1 MKRLTKRQMRIFA
14 VGQLGWSMLSG
25 IISAWFVT
33 FYLPTQSDIEGGAQ
47 QYIIP
52 GLVIGGF
59 LTILGLI
66 TALSRVFDAVTDPLI
81 ASMSDRS
88 KNKRGRRIPF
98 MQKAAIPLS
107 AVTVLLFCAPV
118 EAISSTNIIW
128 ISVFI
133 VLFYLFM
140 TMYCT
145 PYNALISEFGKTQ
158 DDRMYIS
165 TAISLTFFA
174 GTMLAYTPF
183 VFAGMLRESYGFA
196 WSYRICFIV
205 LAVIAC
211 FCMLIPTF
219 CLKEKEFVD
228 TKPSEA
234 NMFKSLGATFRNGSF
249 RTFVGS
255 DIMYWVGLTLFQTG
269 LPFFVKVSMNIDES
283 FTMYF
288 LGGMTVLS
296 ACFYPIVSGLVKK
309 FGKKKL
315 VISGFLGL
323 ALAYV
328 VATLIGILGTA
339 ENPGLLE
346 MGTIPGVYFGI
357 AICVIAAFPMALLGI
372 IPQSIVADVA
382 EADGIE
388 TGENREGMFFAAR
401 TFAMKFGQSLAMLIF
416 TSLAIIGT
424 TQNTNSNDITA
435 SVLGM
440 TIVGVVA
447 VVFCVLGAL
456 ILGFYNEKKVMA
468 TIDEKNKVAETSPAE
483 EVSSNE
489 ETPVEETTTEEA
501 PAEETPVEEAA
512 ATEETATEEAPVSE
526 DAPVEETADTAVSS
540 ETVASNDTDEK
551 PTAAEIEQE
560 INEINETPVEEA
572 PAAEEAPAEE
582 IKSAAAEIEEE
593 EDTGIITKF
602 PDDTEEE

>member
-1 MKRLTKRQMRIFA
+1 MKRISKRQMRIFA
-14 VGQLGWSMLSG
+14 IGQLGWSMLSG

-33 FYLPTQSDIEGGAQ
+33 FYLPTQNDIDGGAV
-47 QYIIP
+47 QYITP

-59 LTILGLI
+59 LTVLGLI
-66 TALSRVFDAVTDPLI
+66 TAFSRVFDAVTDPLI
-81 ASMSDRS
+81 ASLSDRS

-98 MQKAAIPLS
+98 MQYAAIPLS
-107 AVTVLLFCAPV
+107 VVTVLLFCAPK
-118 EAISSTNIIW
+118 EQISSLNIVW

-183 VFAGMLRESYGFA
+183 VFAGFLRGSVGFG

-205 LAVIAC
+205 LSAIAC
-211 FCMLIPTF
+211 LCMLIPTF
-219 CLKEKEFVD
+219 CLKEKDFVD
-228 TKPSEA
+228 TKPAEA
-234 NMFKSLGATFRNGSF
+234 NMFKSLGATFKNGNF
-249 RTFVGS
+249 RTFVFS

-269 LPFFVKVSMNIDES
+269 LPFFVKVSMKLDES
-283 FTMYF
+283 YTMIF

-296 ACFYPIVSGLVKK
+296 AAFYPIVPKMVKK

-315 VISGFLGL
+315 VIAGFIGL
-323 ALAYV
+323 AVAY
-328 VATLIGILGTA
+328 TITGLIGILGT
-339 ENPGLLE
+339 
-346 MGTIPGVYFGI
+346 TVIPGVVYGVL
-357 AICVIAAFPMALLGI
+357 ICAIAAFPMALLGI

-382 EADGIE
+382 EADGYE

-440 TIVGVVA
+440 TIVGFVA
-447 VVFCVLGAL
+447 VAFCSLGAI
-456 ILGFYNEKKVMA
+456 ILGLYNEKKVM
-468 TIDEKNKVAETSPAE
+468 
-483 EVSSNE
+483 
-489 ETPVEETTTEEA
+489 TT
-501 PAEETPVEEAA
+501 
-512 ATEETATEEAPVSE
+512 
-526 DAPVEETADTAVSS
+526 
-540 ETVASNDTDEK
+540 
-551 PTAAEIEQE
+551 IEQNHNDKE
-560 INEINETPVEEA
+560 
-572 PAAEEAPAEE
+572 
-582 IKSAAAEIEEE
+582 
-593 EDTGIITKF
+593 
-602 PDDTEEE
+602 

>member
-1 MKRLTKRQMRIFA
+1 MKRLTKKQMRIFA
-14 VGQLGWSMLSG
+14 VGQLGWSTLSG

-33 FYLPTQSDIEGGAQ
+33 FYLPTQVDIDGGAI
-47 QYIIP
+47 QYIVP

-59 LTILGLI
+59 LTVLGLI
-66 TALSRVFDAVTDPLI
+66 TALSRIFDAVTDPWI
-81 ASMSDRS
+81 ASLSDRS
-88 KNKRGRRIPF
+88 KNPRGRRIPF
-98 MQKAAIPLS
+98 MQYAAVPLS
-107 AVTVLLFCAPV
+107 VVTVLLFCAPV
-118 EAISSTNIIW
+118 NMISGWNIAW

-183 VFAGMLRESYGFA
+183 VFAGMLRGAVGFA

-205 LAVIAC
+205 LAIISC
-211 FCMLIPTF
+211 ICMLIPTF
-219 CLKEKEFVD
+219 ALKEKEFVD
-228 TKPSEA
+228 TKPSNV
-234 NMFKSLGATFRNGSF
+234 NMLKSLGATFKNKNF

-269 LPFFVKVSMNIDES
+269 LPFFVKVSMKLDES

-296 ACFYPIVSGLVKK
+296 ACFYPFVSKMVRK

-315 VISGFLGL
+315 VIIGFLGL

-328 VATLIGILGTA
+328 IAGLIGIVGT
-339 ENPGLLE
+339 
-346 MGTIPGVYFGI
+346 TVIPGVVYGVV
-357 AICVIAAFPMALLGI
+357 ICLIAAFPMALLGI

-401 TFAMKFGQSLAMLIF
+401 TFAMKFGQSLAMLVF

-424 TQNTNSNDITA
+424 TQNANSNDITA
-435 SVLGM
+435 SVTGM
-440 TIVGVVA
+440 ILVGFVA
-447 VVFCVLGAL
+447 VAFCVLGAIL
-456 ILGFYNEKKVMA
+456 LGFYNEKKIMS
-468 TIDEKNKVAETSPAE
+468 TIEKKNK
-483 EVSSNE
+483 
-489 ETPVEETTTEEA
+489 
-501 PAEETPVEEAA
+501 
-512 ATEETATEEAPVSE
+512 
-526 DAPVEETADTAVSS
+526 
-540 ETVASNDTDEK
+540 K
-551 PTAAEIEQE
+551 
-560 INEINETPVEEA
+560 
-572 PAAEEAPAEE
+572 
-582 IKSAAAEIEEE
+582 
-593 EDTGIITKF
+593 
-602 PDDTEEE
+602 

>member
-1 MKRLTKRQMRIFA
+1 MKRISKRQMRIFA
-14 VGQLGWSMLSG
+14 IGQLGWSMLSG

-33 FYLPTQSDIEGGAQ
+33 FYLPTQNDIDGGAV
-47 QYIIP
+47 QYITP

-59 LTILGLI
+59 LTVLGLI
-66 TALSRVFDAVTDPLI
+66 TAFSRVFDAVTDPLI
-81 ASMSDRS
+81 ASLSDRS

-98 MQKAAIPLS
+98 MQYAAIPLS
-107 AVTVLLFCAPV
+107 VVTVLLFCAPK
-118 EAISSTNIIW
+118 EQISSLNIVW

-183 VFAGMLRESYGFA
+183 VFAGFLRGSVGFG

-205 LAVIAC
+205 LSAIAC
-211 FCMLIPTF
+211 LCMLIPTF
-219 CLKEKEFVD
+219 CLKEKDFVD
-228 TKPSEA
+228 TKPAEA
-234 NMFKSLGATFRNGSF
+234 NMFKSLGATFKNGNF
-249 RTFVGS
+249 RTFVFS

-269 LPFFVKVSMNIDES
+269 LPFFVKVSMKLDES
-283 FTMYF
+283 YTMIF

-296 ACFYPIVSGLVKK
+296 AAFYPIIPKMVKK

-315 VISGFLGL
+315 VIAGFIGL
-323 ALAYV
+323 AVAY
-328 VATLIGILGTA
+328 TITGLIGILGT
-339 ENPGLLE
+339 
-346 MGTIPGVYFGI
+346 TVIPGVVYGVL
-357 AICVIAAFPMALLGI
+357 ICAIAAFPMALLGI

-382 EADGIE
+382 EADGYE

-440 TIVGVVA
+440 TIVGFVA
-447 VVFCVLGAL
+447 VAFCSLGAI
-456 ILGFYNEKKVMA
+456 ILGLYNEKKVM
-468 TIDEKNKVAETSPAE
+468 
-483 EVSSNE
+483 
-489 ETPVEETTTEEA
+489 TT
-501 PAEETPVEEAA
+501 
-512 ATEETATEEAPVSE
+512 
-526 DAPVEETADTAVSS
+526 
-540 ETVASNDTDEK
+540 
-551 PTAAEIEQE
+551 IEQNHKDKE
-560 INEINETPVEEA
+560 
-572 PAAEEAPAEE
+572 
-582 IKSAAAEIEEE
+582 
-593 EDTGIITKF
+593 
-602 PDDTEEE
+602 

>member
-1 MKRLTKRQMRIFA
+1 MT
-14 VGQLGWSMLSG
+14 
-25 IISAWFVT
+25 
-33 FYLPTQSDIEGGAQ
+33 ENGAI
-47 QYIIP
+47 QYIVP

-59 LTILGLI
+59 LTVLGLI
-66 TALSRVFDAVTDPLI
+66 TALSRVFDAVTDPWI

-88 KNKRGRRIPF
+88 TNKRGRRIPF
-98 MQKAAIPLS
+98 MQYAAVPLS
-107 AVTVLLFCAPV
+107 VVTVLLFCAPIN
-118 EAISSTNIIW
+118 EISSWNIVW

-183 VFAGMLRESYGFA
+183 VFAGMLRGSVGFA

-205 LAVIAC
+205 LAVISC
-211 FCMLIPTF
+211 ICMLIPTF
-219 CLKEKEFVD
+219 CLNEKEFVD
-228 TKPSEA
+228 TKPSNV
-234 NMFKSLGATFRNGSF
+234 NMLKSLGATFKNKNF

-269 LPFFVKVSMNIDES
+269 LPFFVKVSMKLDES

-296 ACFYPIVSGLVKK
+296 ACFYPIVPKLVRK

-328 VATLIGILGTA
+328 IAGLIGVIGT
-339 ENPGLLE
+339 
-346 MGTIPGVYFGI
+346 TVIPGIVYG
-357 AICVIAAFPMALLGI
+357 ALICVIAAFPMALLGI

-401 TFAMKFGQSLAMLIF
+401 TFAMKFGQSLAMLVF

-440 TIVGVVA
+440 TIVGFVA
-447 VVFCVLGAL
+447 VAFCTLGAVFL
-456 ILGFYNEKKVMA
+456 SFYNEKKVMK
-468 TIDEKNKVAETSPAE
+468 TIEKKD
-483 EVSSNE
+483 
-489 ETPVEETTTEEA
+489 
-501 PAEETPVEEAA
+501 
-512 ATEETATEEAPVSE
+512 
-526 DAPVEETADTAVSS
+526 DAKE
-540 ETVASNDTDEK
+540 
-551 PTAAEIEQE
+551 
-560 INEINETPVEEA
+560 
-572 PAAEEAPAEE
+572 
-582 IKSAAAEIEEE
+582 
-593 EDTGIITKF
+593 
-602 PDDTEEE
+602 

>member
-14 VGQLGWSMLSG
+14 VGQLGWSTLSG

-33 FYLPTQSDIEGGAQ
+33 FYLPTQNDINSGAI
-47 QYIIP
+47 QYIMP

-81 ASMSDRS
+81 ASLSDRS

-98 MQKAAIPLS
+98 MQYAAIPLS
-107 AVTVLLFCAPV
+107 VVTVLLFCAPV
-118 EAISSTNIIW
+118 ETISGWNVVW
-128 ISVFI
+128 ISVFV

-174 GTMLAYTPF
+174 GTLLAYTPF
-183 VFAGMLRESYGFA
+183 VFAGMLRGSVGFA

-205 LAVIAC
+205 LAVISC
-211 FCMLIPTF
+211 ICMLIPTF
-219 CLKEKEFVD
+219 FLKEKEFVD
-228 TKPSEA
+228 TKPSNA
-234 NMFKSLGATFRNGSF
+234 NMFKSLGATFKNKSF

-269 LPFFVKVSMNIDES
+269 LPFFVKVSMKLDES
-283 FTMYF
+283 YTMIF

-296 ACFYPIVSGLVKK
+296 AVFYPIVPKLVKK

-315 VISGFLGL
+315 VISGFVGL
-323 ALAYV
+323 AIAYV
-328 VATLIGILGTA
+328 ISGLIGVIGT
-339 ENPGLLE
+339 
-346 MGTIPGVYFGI
+346 TVIPGVVYGVV
-357 AICVIAAFPMALLGI
+357 ICVIAAFPMALLGI

-382 EADGIE
+382 EADGYD

-401 TFAMKFGQSLAMLIF
+401 TFAMKFGQSLAMLVF

-440 TIVGVVA
+440 TIVGFVA
-447 VVFCVLGAL
+447 VAFCTLGAI
-456 ILGFYNEKKVMA
+456 ILSFYNEKKVMS
-468 TIDEKNKVAETSPAE
+468 TIDKNQKEKKISTET
-483 EVSSNE
+483 
-489 ETPVEETTTEEA
+489 ETT
-501 PAEETPVEEAA
+501 
-512 ATEETATEEAPVSE
+512 
-526 DAPVEETADTAVSS
+526 
-540 ETVASNDTDEK
+540 EK
-551 PTAAEIEQE
+551 
-560 INEINETPVEEA
+560 
-572 PAAEEAPAEE
+572 
-582 IKSAAAEIEEE
+582 
-593 EDTGIITKF
+593 G
-602 PDDTEEE
+602 

>member
-14 VGQLGWSMLSG
+14 VGQLGWSTLSG
-25 IISAWFVT
+25 IINAWFVT
-33 FYLPTQSDIEGGAQ
+33 FYLPTQNDINSGAI
-47 QYIIP
+47 QYIMP

-81 ASMSDRS
+81 ASLSDRS

-98 MQKAAIPLS
+98 MQYAAIPLS
-107 AVTVLLFCAPV
+107 VVTVLLFCAPV
-118 EAISSTNIIW
+118 ETISGWNVVW
-128 ISVFI
+128 ISVFV

-174 GTMLAYTPF
+174 GTLLAYTPF
-183 VFAGMLRESYGFA
+183 VFAGMLRGSVGFA

-205 LAVIAC
+205 LAIISC
-211 FCMLIPTF
+211 ICMLIPTF
-219 CLKEKEFVD
+219 FLKEKEFVD
-228 TKPSEA
+228 TKPSNA
-234 NMFKSLGATFRNGSF
+234 NMFKSLGATFKNKSF

-269 LPFFVKVSMNIDES
+269 LPFFVKVSMKLDES
-283 FTMYF
+283 YTMIF

-296 ACFYPIVSGLVKK
+296 AVFYPIVPKLVKK

-323 ALAYV
+323 AIAYV
-328 VATLIGILGTA
+328 ITGLIGVIGT
-339 ENPGLLE
+339 
-346 MGTIPGVYFGI
+346 TVIPGVVYGVV
-357 AICVIAAFPMALLGI
+357 ICVIAAFPMALLDI

-382 EADGIE
+382 EADGYD

-401 TFAMKFGQSLAMLIF
+401 TFAMKFGQSLAMLVF

-440 TIVGVVA
+440 TIVGFVA
-447 VVFCVLGAL
+447 VAFCTLGAI
-456 ILGFYNEKKVMA
+456 ILSFYNEKKVMS
-468 TIDEKNKVAETSPAE
+468 TIDKNQKEKKISTET
-483 EVSSNE
+483 
-489 ETPVEETTTEEA
+489 ETT
-501 PAEETPVEEAA
+501 
-512 ATEETATEEAPVSE
+512 
-526 DAPVEETADTAVSS
+526 
-540 ETVASNDTDEK
+540 EK
-551 PTAAEIEQE
+551 
-560 INEINETPVEEA
+560 
-572 PAAEEAPAEE
+572 
-582 IKSAAAEIEEE
+582 
-593 EDTGIITKF
+593 G
-602 PDDTEEE
+602 

>member
-1 MKRLTKRQMRIFA
+1 MKRLSKRQMRIFA

-33 FYLPTQSDIEGGAQ
+33 FYLPTQADIEGGAQ
-47 QYIIP
+47 QYIVP

-98 MQKAAIPLS
+98 MQYAAVPLS
-107 AVTVLLFCAPV
+107 LVTVLLFCAPV

-183 VFAGMLRESYGFA
+183 VFAGMLRESFGFA

-205 LAVIAC
+205 LAAVAC
-211 FCMLIPTF
+211 ICMLIPTF

-228 TKPSEA
+228 TKPSEV
-234 NMFKSLGATFRNGSF
+234 NMLKSLGATFKNGSF

-315 VISGFLGL
+315 VITGFLGL

-328 VATLIGILGTA
+328 IATLIGILGTA
-339 ENPGLLE
+339 ENPGLL
-346 MGTIPGVYFGI
+346 GIGSIPGVFFGI

-382 EADGIE
+382 EADGIV

-440 TIVGVVA
+440 TIVGIVA
-447 VVFCVLGAL
+447 VVFCVLGAM

-468 TIDEKNKVAETSPAE
+468 TIDSKNS
-483 EVSSNE
+483 
-489 ETPVEETTTEEA
+489 
-501 PAEETPVEEAA
+501 PAEETPA
-512 ATEETATEEAPVSE
+512 E
-526 DAPVEETADTAVSS
+526 D
-540 ETVASNDTDEK
+540 
-551 PTAAEIEQE
+551 
-560 INEINETPVEEA
+560 TPVEEA
-572 PAAEEAPAEE
+572 PAEDTPAEDTPAEDTPAEEAPAEE
-582 IKSAAAEIEEE
+582 VPTTEETPVDTNETPTAEEIEQEVMEITEAPVEEVSTAAEAPVEEAPVEEAPVEEAPVEEVPAEEE
-593 EDTGIITKF
+593 EDSGMVTKF
-602 PDDTEEE
+602 PDDEEGE

>member
-14 VGQLGWSMLSG
+14 VGQLGWSTLSG

-33 FYLPTQSDIEGGAQ
+33 FYLPTQNDINSGAI
-47 QYIIP
+47 QYIMP

-81 ASMSDRS
+81 ASLSDRS

-98 MQKAAIPLS
+98 MQYAAIPLS
-107 AVTVLLFCAPV
+107 VVTVLLFCAPV
-118 EAISSTNIIW
+118 ETISGWNVVW
-128 ISVFI
+128 ISVFV

-174 GTMLAYTPF
+174 GTLLAYTPF
-183 VFAGMLRESYGFA
+183 VFAGMLRGSVGFA

-205 LAVIAC
+205 LAIISC
-211 FCMLIPTF
+211 ICMLIPTF
-219 CLKEKEFVD
+219 CLKEKDFVD
-228 TKPSEA
+228 TKPSNA
-234 NMFKSLGATFRNGSF
+234 NMFKSLGATFKNKSF

-269 LPFFVKVSMNIDES
+269 LPFFVKVSMKLDES
-283 FTMYF
+283 YTMIF

-296 ACFYPIVSGLVKK
+296 AVFYPVVPKLVKK

-323 ALAYV
+323 AIAYV
-328 VATLIGILGTA
+328 ITGLIGVIGT
-339 ENPGLLE
+339 
-346 MGTIPGVYFGI
+346 TVIPGVVYGVV
-357 AICVIAAFPMALLGI
+357 ICVIAAFPMALLGI

-382 EADGIE
+382 EADGYD

-401 TFAMKFGQSLAMLIF
+401 TFAMKFGQSLAMLVF

-440 TIVGVVA
+440 TIVGFVA
-447 VVFCVLGAL
+447 VAFCTLGAI
-456 ILGFYNEKKVMA
+456 ILSFYNEKKVMS
-468 TIDEKNKVAETSPAE
+468 TIDKNQKEKNISTET
-483 EVSSNE
+483 
-489 ETPVEETTTEEA
+489 ETT
-501 PAEETPVEEAA
+501 
-512 ATEETATEEAPVSE
+512 
-526 DAPVEETADTAVSS
+526 
-540 ETVASNDTDEK
+540 EK
-551 PTAAEIEQE
+551 
-560 INEINETPVEEA
+560 
-572 PAAEEAPAEE
+572 
-582 IKSAAAEIEEE
+582 
-593 EDTGIITKF
+593 G
-602 PDDTEEE
+602 

>member
-1 MKRLTKRQMRIFA
+1 MKRLTKHQMRIFA
-14 VGQLGWSMLSG
+14 VGQLGWSTLSG

-33 FYLPTQSDIEGGAQ
+33 FYLPTQDELNATENAAI
-47 QYIIP
+47 QYITP

-81 ASMSDRS
+81 ASLSDRS
-88 KNKRGRRIPF
+88 KNPRGRRIPF
-98 MQKAAIPLS
+98 MQYAAIPLS

-118 EAISSTNIIW
+118 NMISGWNIVW

-174 GTMLAYTPF
+174 GTLLAYTPF
-183 VFAGMLRESYGFA
+183 LIAGFLRGSVGFA
-196 WSYRICFIV
+196 WSYRICFIA
-205 LAVIAC
+205 LAVISC
-211 FCMLIPTF
+211 ICMLIPTF
-219 CLKEKEFVD
+219 FLKEKDFVD
-228 TKPSEA
+228 TKPSGV
-234 NMFKSLGATFRNGSF
+234 NMFKSLAATFRNGSF

-269 LPFFVKVSMNIDES
+269 LPFFVKVSMGLDES
-283 FTMYF
+283 YTMYF

-296 ACFYPIVSGLVKK
+296 AVFYPFVSGLVRK

-315 VISGFLGL
+315 VITGFLGL
-323 ALAYV
+323 GLAYV
-328 VATLIGILGTA
+328 IAMLIGILGTA
-339 ENPGLLE
+339 ENGTGALPG
-346 MGTIPGVYFGI
+346 IVFGV

-382 EADGIE
+382 EADGYE

-424 TQNTNSNDITA
+424 TQNANSNDITA
-435 SVLGM
+435 SILGM
-440 TIVGVVA
+440 TIVGAVA
-447 VVFCVLGAL
+447 VAFCVIGAL
-456 ILGFYNEKKVMA
+456 ILGLYKEKKVMA
-468 TIDEKNKVAETSPAE
+468 V
-483 EVSSNE
+483 
-489 ETPVEETTTEEA
+489 
-501 PAEETPVEEAA
+501 
-512 ATEETATEEAPVSE
+512 
-526 DAPVEETADTAVSS
+526 
-540 ETVASNDTDEK
+540 
-551 PTAAEIEQE
+551 
-560 INEINETPVEEA
+560 
-572 PAAEEAPAEE
+572 
-582 IKSAAAEIEEE
+582 IEEHHKALE
-593 EDTGIITKF
+593 EKKQ
-602 PDDTEEE
+602 